1 MYLVN
6 GEDVFSKLEHLSMV
20 AMKEVL
26 ESSSKDGESETLRT
40 FNKNTLAVYF
50 RTLFATLVDCF
61 KEIPSPSG
69 ADVATCLKSWA
80 SCIQLLNILVSAV
93 KSVAKRAILST
104 CLKYGRMCVEL
115 FSKQAMPLLDKQ
127 FKHFRTDCQN
137 LLKNLQSS
145 TRTLQVLIKNIFI
158 EFMNNSYCIET
169 SLRFITFVFIL
180 LPPFS

>member
-1 MYLVN
+1 
-6 GEDVFSKLEHLSMV
+6 MV

-26 ESSSKDGESETLRT
+26 ESNTKDGVSESLQT

-50 RTLFATLVDCF
+50 RALFTTLVDCI
-61 KEIPSPSG
+61 KEIPSSP
-69 ADVATCLKSWA
+69 DVDVSASLKSWA
-80 SCIQLLNILVSAV
+80 SCIGLLNILVSAV
-93 KSVAKRAILST
+93 KSVAKRTILST

-145 TRTLQVLIKNIFI
+145 TRTLQVW
-158 EFMNNSYCIET
+158 
-169 SLRFITFVFIL
+169 L
-180 LPPFS
+180 LTLLMYY